1 MITFYLLLVASMALA
16 SQALFRYSIEADLT
30 DDPSPVFFEY
40 QYHCIVLG
48 RSGTLDEQRGC

>member
-1 MITFYLLLVASMALA
+1 MALA